1 MIIFMGVA
9 GAGKSLQGKHLGDNH
24 GYPWISTGEMLR
36 LLITDERRK
45 QMLKG
50 KLFSDQEMIELVDN
64 TLGMI
69 DKDKEFL
76 LDGFPRTIKQAEWVM
91 DQVKSGRLKM
101 TAVINFLADYDV
113 VIERLLKRGRL
124 DDTEEVI
131 KKRFSD
137 YQKYT
142 VPIIDYFKSAG
153 VVVHDIDADKKPEE
167 IYAEMH
173 SLLHE

>member
-36 LLITDERRK
+36 LMITDERRK

-50 KLFSDQEMIELVDN
+50 KLFSDDEMIELVDK

-69 DKDKEFL
+69 DISKEFL
-76 LDGFPRTIKQAEWVM
+76 LDGFPRTMAQAEWVM
-91 DQVKSGRLKM
+91 SQVKAGRLEM
-101 TAVINFLADYDV
+101 TAVINFEADYDV
-113 VIERLLKRGRL
+113 VVERLLKRGRL
-124 DDTEEVI
+124 DDSEEVI

-137 YQKYT
+137 YHKYT
-142 VPIIDYFKSAG
+142 VPIIDYFKKAG
-153 VVVHDIDADKKPEE
+153 VTVHEIDADQKPEE
-167 IYAEMH
+167 IYKQMH
-173 SLLHE
+173 ALLHG